1 MTKLFSGIYRNKKV
15 LITGTTGFK
24 GSWLALW
31 LQELGA
37 EVLGFSLPANTTP
50 SHFNLLNLSMQNIYG
65 DIRDLQILKKTF
77 QDFQPDIVFH
87 MAAQALVLPSYAD
100 PIETYTTNVTG
111 SLNIYEAARSTPS
124 VKAIVSITTDKV
136 YENKEWDWGYREND
150 RLGGYDPY
158 SSSKACMEIMTSSYR
173 NSFLNL
179 KDFGNKHHILLATA
193 RAGNVIGG
201 GDWAAQRLIPDI
213 ARSTSA
219 GQTVVV
225 RNPHSTRPWQ
235 FVLEP
240 LAGYLNLGK
249 KLLEKDTFFAQAWN
263 FGPSE
268 PAEWS
273 VEKVLL
279 YAKTVWPSLHYKVD
293 AAEKSHE
300 AKLLKLDCTM
310 AQKYLAWQ
318 PIWTTEETLKH
329 TMNWYK
335 NFYEN
340 DNLCTQQ
347 DLKAFVSSAI
357 DKKLDWA
364 K

>member
-1 MTKLFSGIYRNKKV
+1 MTKLFGGIYQNKKV

-31 LQELGA
+31 LQQLGA
-37 EVLGFSLPANTTP
+37 NVLGFSLPTNTTP
-50 SHFNLLNLSMQNIYG
+50 SHFKLLNLPIENIHG
-65 DIRDLQILKKTF
+65 DIRDLQLLKETF
-77 QDFQPDIVFH
+77 QSFQPDIVFH

-100 PIETYTTNVTG
+100 PVDTYTTNVTG
-111 SLNIYEAARSTPS
+111 SMNVYEAARATSS
-124 VKAIVSITTDKV
+124 VQAIVSITTDKV
-136 YENKEWDWGYREND
+136 YENKEWDWGYRECD

-179 KDFGNKHHILLATA
+179 KDFDKKHQILLATA

-213 ARSTSA
+213 ARSTSLN
-219 GQTVVV
+219 QTVVV
-225 RNPHSTRPWQ
+225 RNPYSTRPWQ

-240 LAGYLNLGK
+240 LAGYLSLGK
-249 KLLEKDTFFAQAWN
+249 KLLEKETFYAQGWN
-263 FGPSE
+263 FGPIE

-273 VEKVLL
+273 VEKVLR
-279 YAKTVWPSLHYKVD
+279 YAQKIWPTLNYKTD
-293 AAEKSHE
+293 AGEKSHE

-310 AQKYLAWQ
+310 AQKYLG
-318 PIWTTEETLKH
+318 WTPVWNTEETLHH
-329 TMNWYK
+329 TMSWYK

-340 DNLCTQQ
+340 SQLCTHQ
-347 DLKAFVSSAI
+347 DLKAFISAATDKQI
-357 DKKLDWA
+357 DWTK
-364 K
+364 